1 MIEDIENFMAKLP
14 MTKSV
19 DIVKIDASGLV
30 ALNKPAGIL
39 SHPNPKNATGKQSR
53 ALFDCPYNFKD
64 ECYSYKTKEGEKL
77 KLYLVNRLDSHTSG
91 LILVATN
98 SDVATQAKLAFKN
111 HKVQKEYLAICL
123 GRPLAKK
130 GVFRDFIK
138 TTNSS
143 NKFVRSNI
151 ENANKNFNAECY
163 YSLLKGD
170 INNLNLSLLSLKP
183 TTGKTHQLRIQCANK
198 RLPILG
204 DATYGNFMRNKDI
217 KRKTK
222 VDRLCLHCKNISLQ
236 LHLDDKKINFEASA
250 QMPQSF
256 TKLIEKSI

>member
-1 MIEDIENFMAKLP
+1 M
-14 MTKSV
+14 
-19 DIVKIDASGLV
+19 
-30 ALNKPAGIL
+30 
-39 SHPNPKNATGKQSR
+39 R
-53 ALFDCPYNFKD
+53 
-64 ECYSYKTKEGEKL
+64 
-77 KLYLVNRLDSHTSG
+77 LYLVNRLDSHTSG
-91 LILVATN
+91 LILLATN
-98 SDVATQAKLAFKN
+98 ADIAAKAKLAFKN
-111 HKVQKEYLAICL
+111 HQVQKEYIAICL

-138 TTNSS
+138 TTNAT

-163 YSLLKGD
+163 FSLVKSD
-170 INNLNLSLLSLKP
+170 ANRLNLSLLSLRP

-204 DATYGNFMRNKDI
+204 DATYGNFAKNKDI
-217 KRKTK
+217 KRRTK

-236 LHLDDKKINFEASA
+236 ISLDDKKINFEAHS

-256 TKLIEKSI
+256 INLIEEKSTT